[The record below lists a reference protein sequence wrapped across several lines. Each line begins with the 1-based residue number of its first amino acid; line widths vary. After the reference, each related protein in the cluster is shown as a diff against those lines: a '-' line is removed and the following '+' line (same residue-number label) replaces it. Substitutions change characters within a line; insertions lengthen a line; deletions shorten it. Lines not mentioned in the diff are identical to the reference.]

1 MPNNEFIG
9 EHTQAVLKAL
19 TTETRN
25 ENKGKK
31 PGAETNSNQQRAR
44 SQVAKSTCTEP
55 CLIVNMWFI
64 QSSARILGL
73 GH

>member
-1 MPNNEFIG
+1 MAINEFIG

-31 PGAETNSNQQRAR
+31 TWSKDKQ
-44 SQVAKSTCTEP
+44 
-55 CLIVNMWFI
+55 
-64 QSSARILGL
+64 
-73 GH
+73 